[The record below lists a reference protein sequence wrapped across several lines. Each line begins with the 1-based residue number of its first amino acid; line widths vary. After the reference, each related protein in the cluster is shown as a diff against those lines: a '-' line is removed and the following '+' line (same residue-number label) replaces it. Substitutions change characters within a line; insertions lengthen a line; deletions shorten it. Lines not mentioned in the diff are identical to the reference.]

1 MVRILFL
8 GDIVGEPGRKAVI
21 SRLPAIKVEEQIDFI
36 IANGENAAGG
46 RGITP
51 KIAIDL
57 LRAGIAVITTGDH
70 VWDQIEIMEFMEMEP
85 RVLRP
90 LNYPPGVPG
99 GGSIVLDTAK
109 GKVAVLNAQGRSFI
123 QPPLE
128 NPFLALEAEIAK
140 LRAEEGVKVLFVDF
154 HAETTSEK
162 IALGHALDG
171 TVSAV
176 VGTHTHVQTADER
189 IFPGGTAF
197 LCDAGMCGPLD
208 SVLGRETAPVIARFR
223 TSTPSRFP
231 VAKGPVGLR
240 GVIVDVDEAS
250 GKALAIRR
258 FAEDLSE

>member
-1 MVRILFL
+1 M
-8 GDIVGEPGRKAVI
+8 I
-21 SRLPAIKVEEQIDFI
+21 SRLPTIKAEEAIDFI

-51 KIAIDL
+51 KISIDL

-70 VWDQIEIMEFMEMEP
+70 VWDQIEIMDFMELEP

-99 GGSIVLDTAK
+99 NGSIVLDTAK

-128 NPFLALEAEIAK
+128 NPFLAVETEIAR
-140 LRAEEGVKVLFVDF
+140 LRAEEGVKVIFLDF

-162 IALGHALDG
+162 IALGRALDG
-171 TVSAV
+171 MVSAV
-176 VGTHTHVQTADER
+176 VGTHTHVQTADEQ

-197 LCDAGMCGPLD
+197 LCDAGMCGPLH
-208 SVLGRETAPVIARFR
+208 SVLGREMEPVIARFR

-240 GVIVDVDEAS
+240 GVIVDVDEES
-250 GKALAIRR
+250 GKALAVRR
-258 FAEDLSE
+258 FAEDVSE